1 MSELGVRIERLRPNH
16 RRDEFSCGA
25 PVLYRYFREQVG
37 QDVRRGVANCFLAL
51 DEAATTVLG
60 FYTLAATAIP
70 LGAVPDAIRRRLPAY
85 PLLPAALIG
94 RLAVELG
101 HQRKRVA
108 SVMLIDAAQRAIS
121 SDPAV
126 YALVVDAKN
135 EAAAEFY
142 LRSYFIRFESE
153 PRRMFLPL
161 ATFRKALEP

>member
-1 MSELGVRIERLRPNH
+1 M
-16 RRDEFSCGA
+16 
-25 PVLYRYFREQVG
+25 
-37 QDVRRGVANCFLAL
+37 ANCFLAL

-70 LGAVPDAIRRRLPAY
+70 LGAVPDAIRRKLPAY

-94 RLAVELG
+94 RLAVDLR

-108 SVMLIDAAQRAIS
+108 SVMLIDAAQRAIN

-142 LRSYFIRFESE
+142 RRNDFVRFESE

-161 ATFRKALEP
+161 ATFRKALMP